1 MQVVC
6 VCVYVCVCVCGWMD
20 GWLSMWE
27 AQSKHFGRMPTLVQH
42 TSPARLVKFLDDDVH
57 DQSAHL

>member
-1 MQVVC
+1 
-6 VCVYVCVCVCGWMD
+6 
-20 GWLSMWE
+20 MWE